1 METIIRDLKK
11 SYNNTTA
18 LDIADFRICDAG
30 VIGLAGNNGA
40 GKTTLFRLM
49 LDLIKA
55 DCGSVQ
61 IDGTDV
67 ARSEAWKEKVGAY
80 LDDSFLIDYLTP
92 EEYFHFIGKICG
104 IDKQTIDEQITRFSH
119 FLDEEILSAS
129 KLIRNLSAGNKQK
142 TGIVAAL
149 LHNPQL
155 VLLDEPFNFLDPS
168 SQVALK
174 HLIKDYNQSTGAT
187 IIISSHNLNQIT
199 ELCERIILLEHG
211 IIIKDI
217 DNSDGNAKSELDYY
231 FGE

>member
-18 LDIADFRICDAG
+18 LDIADFIISDGG

-104 IDKQTIDEQITRFSH
+104 IDKQTIDEQITLFSH
-119 FLDEEILSAS
+119 FLSEEILSAS

-217 DNSDGNAKSELDYY
+217 DNSDGTAKSELDYY

>member
-61 IDGTDV
+61 INGIDV
-67 ARSEAWKEKVGAY
+67 ARSEAWKENVGAY

-104 IDKQTIDEQITRFSH
+104 IDKRTIDERITRFSH
-119 FLDEEILSAS
+119 FLGEEILSAS
-129 KLIRNLSAGNKQK
+129 RLIRNLSAGNKQK

-217 DNSDGNAKSELDYY
+217 DNSDGTAKSELDYY

>member
-1 METIIRDLKK
+1 METVIRDLKK

-92 EEYFHFIGKICG
+92 EEYFHFIGKICS
-104 IDKQTIDEQITRFSH
+104 IDKQTIDERITRFSH
-119 FLDEEILSAS
+119 FLGEEILSAS

-187 IIISSHNLNQIT
+187 IIISSHNLSQTT
-199 ELCERIILLEHG
+199 ELCKRIILLEHG
-211 IIIKDI
+211 LIIKDI
-217 DNSDGNAKSELDYY
+217 DNSDGTAKSELDYY

>member
-11 SYNNTTA
+11 SYNNTTV
-18 LDIADFRICDAG
+18 LDIADFRISDG
-30 VIGLAGNNGA
+30 DVIGLAGNNGA

-67 ARSEAWKEKVGAY
+67 VRSEAWKEKVGAY

-104 IDKQTIDEQITRFSH
+104 IDKQTIDEQITLFSH
-119 FLDEEILSAS
+119 FLGEEILSAS

-211 IIIKDI
+211 LIIKDI
-217 DNSDGNAKSELDYY
+217 DNSDGTAKSELDYY

>member
-11 SYNNTTA
+11 SYKNTTV
-18 LDIADFRICDAG
+18 LDIADFLISDGG

-80 LDDSFLIDYLTP
+80 IDDSFLIDYLTP

-104 IDKQTIDEQITRFSH
+104 IDKQTINEQITLFSH
-119 FLDEEILSAS
+119 FLGEEILSAS

-217 DNSDGNAKSELDYY
+217 DNSDGTAKSELDYY

>member
-18 LDIADFRICDAG
+18 LDIADFRISDGG

-80 LDDSFLIDYLTP
+80 IDDSFLIDYLTP
-92 EEYFHFIGKICG
+92 EEYFHFISKICC
-104 IDKQTIDEQITRFSH
+104 IDKQTIDERITRFSH
-119 FLDEEILSAS
+119 FLGEEILSAS

-217 DNSDGNAKSELDYY
+217 DNSDGTAKSELDYY

>member
-1 METIIRDLKK
+1 MEAIIRNLKK

-18 LDIADFRICDAG
+18 LDISDFRISDGG

-104 IDKQTIDEQITRFSH
+104 IDKQTIDEQITLFSH
-119 FLDEEILSAS
+119 FLSEEILSAS

-217 DNSDGNAKSELDYY
+217 DNSDGTAKSELDYY

>member
-1 METIIRDLKK
+1 METVIRDLKK

-18 LDIADFRICDAG
+18 LDIADFIISDGG

-80 LDDSFLIDYLTP
+80 IDDSFLIDYLTP

-104 IDKQTIDEQITRFSH
+104 IYKQTIDERITRFSH
-119 FLDEEILSAS
+119 FLGEEILSAS

-187 IIISSHNLNQIT
+187 IIISSHNLSQIT

-217 DNSDGNAKSELDYY
+217 DNSDGTAKSELDYY

>member
-18 LDIADFRICDAG
+18 LDIADFRISDGG

-80 LDDSFLIDYLTP
+80 IDDSFLIDYLTP

-104 IDKQTIDEQITRFSH
+104 INKQTIDEQITLFSH
-119 FLDEEILSAS
+119 FLGEEILSAS

-211 IIIKDI
+211 LIIKDI
-217 DNSDGNAKSELDYY
+217 DNSDGTAKSELDYY

>member
-18 LDIADFRICDAG
+18 LDIADFRISDVG

-92 EEYFHFIGKICG
+92 EEYFHFIGKICC
-104 IDKQTIDEQITRFSH
+104 IDKQTIDERITQFSH
-119 FLDEEILSAS
+119 FLGEEILSAS

-211 IIIKDI
+211 LIIKDI
-217 DNSDGNAKSELDYY
+217 DNSDGTAKSELDYY

>member
-1 METIIRDLKK
+1 
-11 SYNNTTA
+11 
-18 LDIADFRICDAG
+18 
-30 VIGLAGNNGA
+30 
-40 GKTTLFRLM
+40 M

-61 IDGTDV
+61 IDGIDV

-80 LDDSFLIDYLTP
+80 IDDSFLIDYLTP
-92 EEYFHFIGKICG
+92 EEYFHFIGKICS
-104 IDKQTIDEQITRFSH
+104 IDKQTIDERITRFSH
-119 FLDEEILSAS
+119 FLGEEILSAS

-217 DNSDGNAKSELDYY
+217 DNSDGTAKSELDYY

>member
-1 METIIRDLKK
+1 METVIRDLKK

-80 LDDSFLIDYLTP
+80 IDDSFLIDYLTP
-92 EEYFHFIGKICG
+92 EEYFHFISKICG
-104 IDKQTIDEQITRFSH
+104 IDKQTIDERITRFSH
-119 FLDEEILSAS
+119 FLGEEILSAS
-129 KLIRNLSAGNKQK
+129 RLIRNLSAGNKQK

-168 SQVALK
+168 SQVTLK

>member
-18 LDIADFRICDAG
+18 LDIADFIISDGG

-61 IDGTDV
+61 IDGIDV
-67 ARSEAWKEKVGAY
+67 ARSEAWKENVGAY

-104 IDKQTIDEQITRFSH
+104 IDKQTIYERITRFSH
-119 FLDEEILSAS
+119 FLGEEILSAS

-217 DNSDGNAKSELDYY
+217 DNSDGTAKSELDYY

>member
-18 LDIADFRICDAG
+18 LDIADFRISDGG

-104 IDKQTIDEQITRFSH
+104 IDKQTIDEQITLFSH
-119 FLDEEILSAS
+119 FLSEEILSAS

-174 HLIKDYNQSTGAT
+174 RLIKDYNQSTGAT

-211 IIIKDI
+211 LIIKDI
-217 DNSDGNAKSELDYY
+217 DNSDGTAKSELDYY

>member
-40 GKTTLFRLM
+40 GKTTLFRLI

-119 FLDEEILSAS
+119 FLGEEILSAS

-155 VLLDEPFNFLDPS
+155 VLLDEPFNFIDPS

>member
-1 METIIRDLKK
+1 METVLRDLKK

-61 IDGTDV
+61 IDGIDV
-67 ARSEAWKEKVGAY
+67 ARSEAWKENVGAY
-80 LDDSFLIDYLTP
+80 LDDSFLIDYLTS

-104 IDKQTIDEQITRFSH
+104 IDKQTIDERITRFSH
-119 FLDEEILSAS
+119 FLSAS
-129 KLIRNLSAGNKQK
+129 RLIRNLSAGNKHK

-217 DNSDGNAKSELDYY
+217 DNSDGTAKSELDYY

>member
-1 METIIRDLKK
+1 METVIRDLKK

-119 FLDEEILSAS
+119 FLGEEILSAS

-168 SQVALK
+168 SQVTLK

-217 DNSDGNAKSELDYY
+217 DNSDGTAKSELDYY

>member
-18 LDIADFRICDAG
+18 LDIADFRISDGG

-104 IDKQTIDEQITRFSH
+104 IDKQTIDEQITLFSH
-119 FLDEEILSAS
+119 FLSEEILSAS

-217 DNSDGNAKSELDYY
+217 DNSDGTAKSELDYY

>member
-119 FLDEEILSAS
+119 FLGEEILSAS

-217 DNSDGNAKSELDYY
+217 DNSDGTAKSELDYY

>member
-40 GKTTLFRLM
+40 GKTTLFRLI

-119 FLDEEILSAS
+119 FLGEEILSAS

>member
-18 LDIADFRICDAG
+18 LDIADFRISDGG

-55 DCGSVQ
+55 DCGFVQ

-80 LDDSFLIDYLTP
+80 IDDSFLIDYLTP

-104 IDKQTIDEQITRFSH
+104 IDKQTIDEQITLFSH
-119 FLDEEILSAS
+119 FLSEEILSAS

-217 DNSDGNAKSELDYY
+217 DNSDGTAKSELDYY

>member
-18 LDIADFRICDAG
+18 LDIADFRISDGG

-80 LDDSFLIDYLTP
+80 IDDSFLIDYLTP

-104 IDKQTIDEQITRFSH
+104 IDKQTIDEQITLFSH
-119 FLDEEILSAS
+119 FLGEEILSAS

-211 IIIKDI
+211 LIIKDI
-217 DNSDGNAKSELDYY
+217 DNSDGTAKSELDYY

>member
-18 LDIADFRICDAG
+18 LDIADFRISDGG

-80 LDDSFLIDYLTP
+80 IDDSFLIDYLTP

-104 IDKQTIDEQITRFSH
+104 IDKQTIDEQITLFSH
-119 FLDEEILSAS
+119 FLGEEILSDS

-199 ELCERIILLEHG
+199 ELCKRIILLEHG
-211 IIIKDI
+211 LIIKDI
-217 DNSDGNAKSELDYY
+217 DNSDGTAKSELDYY

>member
-1 METIIRDLKK
+1 METVIRDLKK

-18 LDIADFRICDAG
+18 LDIADFRISDGG

-80 LDDSFLIDYLTP
+80 IDDSFLIDYLTP

-104 IDKQTIDEQITRFSH
+104 INKQTIDEQITLFSH
-119 FLDEEILSAS
+119 FLGEEILSAS

-217 DNSDGNAKSELDYY
+217 DNSDGTAKSELDYY

>member
-18 LDIADFRICDAG
+18 LDIADFRISDGG

-61 IDGTDV
+61 IDGIDV
-67 ARSEAWKEKVGAY
+67 ASSEAWKEKVGAY

-119 FLDEEILSAS
+119 FLGEEILSAS

-217 DNSDGNAKSELDYY
+217 DNSDGTAKSELDYY

>member
-119 FLDEEILSAS
+119 FLGEEILSAS

-174 HLIKDYNQSTGAT
+174 NLIKDYNQSTGAT

>member
-1 METIIRDLKK
+1 METVIRDLKK

-61 IDGTDV
+61 IDGIDV
-67 ARSEAWKEKVGAY
+67 ARSETWKEKVGAY
-80 LDDSFLIDYLTP
+80 IDDSFLIDYLTP

-104 IDKQTIDEQITRFSH
+104 IDKQTIDEQITLFSH
-119 FLDEEILSAS
+119 FLGEEILSAS

-217 DNSDGNAKSELDYY
+217 DNSDGTAKSELDYY

>member
-18 LDIADFRICDAG
+18 LNVADFRISDGG

-80 LDDSFLIDYLTP
+80 IDDSFLIDYLTP

-104 IDKQTIDEQITRFSH
+104 IDKQTVDERITRFSH
-119 FLDEEILSAS
+119 FLGEEILSAS

-187 IIISSHNLNQIT
+187 IIISSHNLSQTT

-217 DNSDGNAKSELDYY
+217 DNSDGTAKSELDYY

>member
-1 METIIRDLKK
+1 METVIRDLKK

-80 LDDSFLIDYLTP
+80 IDDSFLIDYLTP

-104 IDKQTIDEQITRFSH
+104 IDKQTIDEQITLFSH
-119 FLDEEILSAS
+119 FLGEEILSAS

-217 DNSDGNAKSELDYY
+217 DNSDGTAKSELDYY

>member
-18 LDIADFRICDAG
+18 LDIADFRISDGG

-104 IDKQTIDEQITRFSH
+104 IDKQTIDEQITLFSH
-119 FLDEEILSAS
+119 FLSEEILSAS

-211 IIIKDI
+211 LIIKDI
-217 DNSDGNAKSELDYY
+217 DNSDGTAKSELDYY

>member
-1 METIIRDLKK
+1 METVIRDLKK

-61 IDGTDV
+61 INGIDV

-92 EEYFHFIGKICG
+92 EEY
-104 IDKQTIDEQITRFSH
+104 S
-119 FLDEEILSAS
+119 
-129 KLIRNLSAGNKQK
+129 
-142 TGIVAAL
+142 
-149 LHNPQL
+149 
-155 VLLDEPFNFLDPS
+155 
-168 SQVALK
+168 
-174 HLIKDYNQSTGAT
+174 
-187 IIISSHNLNQIT
+187 ISSARFAASTNRL
-199 ELCERIILLEHG
+199 
-211 IIIKDI
+211 
-217 DNSDGNAKSELDYY
+217 SMSELH
-231 FGE
+231 GSLIS

>member
-11 SYNNTTA
+11 SYNNTTV
-18 LDIADFRICDAG
+18 LDIADFRISDGG

-55 DCGSVQ
+55 NCGSVQ

-104 IDKQTIDEQITRFSH
+104 IDKQTIDEQITLFSH
-119 FLDEEILSAS
+119 FLGEEILSDS

-217 DNSDGNAKSELDYY
+217 DNSDGTAKSELDYY